1 MMTAIYKK
9 FCVVLLAMLSSSVYA
24 GVIEWDL
31 SYAGSGFT
39 ASLQLTTTD
48 TLVSGHYTVV
58 DISGE
63 RNGITIDSLLAPGTY
78 GVNDNFFFPP
88 VAVPF
93 DVGGTAFSAGGVSY
107 DVYADLGFLGS
118 PTGLAECNSNVSLS
132 CNSVLDGVPVTSV
145 TLARVPEPAT
155 IALLGLGL
163 AGLAASRRRKLT

>member
-1 MMTAIYKK
+1 MSQISKK
-9 FCVVLLAMLSSSVYA
+9 WCVVLVAMLSSSVYA

-48 TLVSGHYTVV
+48 TLVFGHYTVV
-58 DISGE
+58 DISGS

-78 GVNDNFFFPP
+78 GSNDNFFFPP
-88 VAVPF
+88 IAIPF
-93 DVGGTAFSAGGVSY
+93 DVAGTAFSAGGVSY
-107 DVYADLGFLGS
+107 DLYADLGFLGS
-118 PTGLAECNSNVSLS
+118 PTGLGECNSNASLS
-132 CNSVLDGVPVTSV
+132 CNSVLDGVPVTSF
-145 TLARVPEPAT
+145 TLAQVPEPTT